1 MSSKVTQWVLEFV
14 DKISSPMKQV
24 DGNVKKATEGATK
37 FGDCL
42 RRINAINW
50 QATRMGV
57 EALKSGFGEMSQV
70 GANFDA
76 SMRQVSA
83 ITGVTGKELDE
94 LGDQARQLAKEF
106 GSSATSNMEVFQT
119 VLSRLGPQIG
129 DNAEALGNMGKYAN
143 TLSKTMGGDV
153 TGAVDALTTSLL
165 QFQVDLNDPIAAAKE
180 MENMMNVIAAGAK
193 YGAAEVPQ
201 ISAAIEQAGVAANL
215 AGVSFAEANA
225 AIQAM
230 AGGGKYGSEAG
241 IAIRNVITSMSAEA
255 KLNKK
260 AADALRAY
268 GIDMQKVSD
277 ATIPFAD
284 RLKMLQPV
292 QNDINALTLMF
303 GRENAAAAQILIRS
317 AEEQE
322 DLTQKITGTN
332 VAYEQ
337 AQTVM
342 EGWTEK
348 LSRFKQKIDDIKIG
362 TFGLTS
368 VLDVVFGTVASG
380 FALLANFS
388 TVYSGFGPILKSATV
403 ALKGWALWAK
413 ITTAVNWLL
422 NLSLWANPITW
433 VVGGVMV
440 AVGAFVLL
448 WNKVEGFRA
457 VLTGMWEVLKTF
469 GKIIKDFVVDRIK
482 GFLNGIGALGKAIS
496 ELFSGDFKEAWASA
510 KEGVN
515 GIIGVDAVKN
525 AYNNAK
531 SIGENFQKGYNDG
544 VEAFR
549 ASKGIK
555 STAGDTSGFAGY
567 SWTGDGIMT
576 NGASAPAAIGA
587 KSVTKEKNIS
597 IAPTPK
603 RNATSS
609 SGEGGKE
616 LSLSGGGSSGGGKS
630 ITMNLT
636 INNHLNGVKNP
647 DEFVEIVVR
656 KINDRLSDALA
667 VAI

>member
-57 EALKSGFGEMSQV
+57 EALKNGFGEMSQV

-83 ITGVTGKELDE
+83 ITGVTGKDLDK

-129 DNAEALGNMGKYAN
+129 DNATALGNMGKYAN

-165 QFQVDLNDPIAAAKE
+165 QFQVDLNDPITAAKE
-180 MENMMNVIAAGAK
+180 MESMMNVIAAGAK

-225 AIQAM
+225 AIQTM

-368 VLDVVFGTVASG
+368 VLDVVFGTAASG

-413 ITTAVNWLL
+413 ITTAANWLL

-496 ELFSGDFKEAWASA
+496 ELFSGNFKEAWASA

-531 SIGENFQKGYNDG
+531 SIGENFQKGYNEG

-549 ASKGIK
+549 ASNGIK
-555 STAGDTSGFAGY
+555 STSGDTSGFTGY
-567 SWTGDGIMT
+567 AWTGDGIMA
-576 NGASAPAAIGA
+576 NGVSAPAAIGA
-587 KSVTKEKNIS
+587 KSVTQGKN
-597 IAPTPK
+597 AATLTPK

>member
-1 MSSKVTQWVLEFV
+1 MSSKVTQWILEFV
-14 DKISSPMKQV
+14 DKISSPMKKV
-24 DGNVKKATEGATK
+24 DDGIKKATSSANK
-37 FGDCL
+37 FGDCF
-42 RRINAINW
+42 RRISAINW
-50 QATRMGV
+50 QATRMALNSIEGSLNGV
-57 EALKSGFGEMSQV
+57 AKV
-70 GANFDA
+70 GADFDA

-83 ITGVTGKELDE
+83 ITGVTGKELDK
-94 LGDQARQLAKEF
+94 LGDQARRLAKEF
-106 GSSATSNMEVFQT
+106 GSSATNNMEVFQT

-348 LSRFKQKIDDIKIG
+348 LSRFKQRIEDIKIG
-362 TFGLTS
+362 SFRLTS
-368 VLDVVFGTVASG
+368 VLDLVIGSAAGVLAAV
-380 FALLANFS
+380 ANFS
-388 TVYSGFGPILKSATV
+388 TAYNGLGPVFRSLTT
-403 ALKGWALWAK
+403 ALKGWALWTK
-413 ITTAVNWLL
+413 ITTAANWLL

-448 WNKVEGFRA
+448 WKKVEGFRA

-496 ELFSGDFKEAWASA
+496 ELFSGNFKEAWESA

-549 ASKGIK
+549 ASNGIK
-555 STAGDTSGFAGY
+555 STSGDTSGFTGY
-567 SWTGDGIMT
+567 AWTGNGIMA
-576 NGASAPAAIGA
+576 NGVSAPAAIGA
-587 KSVTKEKNIS
+587 KSVTQGKN
-597 IAPTPK
+597 AATLTPK

>member
-1 MSSKVTQWVLEFV
+1 MSSKVTQWILEFV
-14 DKISSPMKQV
+14 DKISSPMKKV
-24 DGNVKKATEGATK
+24 DDGIKKATSSANK
-37 FGDCL
+37 FGDCF
-42 RRINAINW
+42 RRISAINW
-50 QATRMGV
+50 QATRMALNSIEGSLNGV
-57 EALKSGFGEMSQV
+57 AKV
-70 GANFDA
+70 GADFDA

-83 ITGVTGKELDE
+83 ITGVTGKELDK
-94 LGDQARQLAKEF
+94 LGDQARRLAKEF
-106 GSSATSNMEVFQT
+106 GSSATNNMEVFQT

-180 MENMMNVIAAGAK
+180 MESMMNVIAAGAK

-348 LSRFKQKIDDIKIG
+348 LSRFKQRIEDIKIG
-362 TFGLTS
+362 SFRLTS
-368 VLDVVFGTVASG
+368 VLDLVIGSAAGVLAAV
-380 FALLANFS
+380 ANFS
-388 TVYSGFGPILKSATV
+388 TAYNGLGPVFRSLTT
-403 ALKGWALWAK
+403 ALKGWALWTK
-413 ITTAVNWLL
+413 ITTAANWLL

-448 WNKVEGFRA
+448 WKKVEGFRA

-496 ELFSGDFKEAWASA
+496 ELFSGNFKEAWESA

-549 ASKGIK
+549 ASNGIK
-555 STAGDTSGFAGY
+555 STSGDTSGFTGY
-567 SWTGDGIMT
+567 AWTGNGIMA
-576 NGASAPAAIGA
+576 NGVSAPAAIGA
-587 KSVTKEKNIS
+587 KSVTQGKN
-597 IAPTPK
+597 AATLTPK